1 LDNQQGIAM
10 RNWVGMILMTVL
22 TSGMAHGQAQMTV
35 TGQASVMTTPDIATV
50 TLGVTSQMSSAGQ
63 AMAANKAAL
72 TAVLSQLTAAGIA
85 PSDLQTS
92 QLQLNPMWRNDQNDA
107 ASVIS
112 GYVAS
117 NMVRVLVRDLDKM
130 GTVLDA
136 AVATGANTLNG
147 LEFALSDPRPA
158 QDAARTATVQ
168 DAMARAKV
176 LAKAAGVTLGP
187 VVTISENADFGMP
200 MMKSMAS
207 EATPIAAG
215 EIAVTASVIMVF
227 ELR

>member
-1 LDNQQGIAM
+1 M
-10 RNWVGMILMTVL
+10 RNWVGMILMTVV

-35 TGQASVMTTPDIATV
+35 TGQASVMTAPDIATL
-50 TLGVTSQMSSAGQ
+50 TLGVTSQMPSASQ
-63 AMAANKAAL
+63 AMAANKSAL

-92 QLQLNPMWRNDQNDA
+92 QLQLNPMWGHDQNDA
-107 ASVIS
+107 DSVIS

-117 NMVRVLVRDLDKM
+117 NMVRVLLRDLGDM
-130 GTVLDA
+130 GAVLDA

-147 LEFALSDPRPA
+147 IEFAQSDPRPA
-158 QDAARTATVQ
+158 QDAARTAAVQ

-176 LAKAAGVTLGP
+176 LANAAGVTLGP
-187 VVTISENADFGMP
+187 IVAMSENAEFAMP
-200 MMKSMAS
+200 MIRSMAS

-215 EIAVTASVIMVF
+215 DIAVTASVVMVF
-227 ELR
+227 ELRP